1 MPGARFSKMEAI
13 TATPDCRA
21 ACDIFSVVGPGIG
34 SARSKR
40 EASSRWQKYC
50 VRKSSGRQ
58 TTWAPRLDAAC
69 TCSTA
74 RARFS
79 SGSGPQR
86 SCTNPTRKF
95 WTLEVGIGF
104 DSIVTVH
111 YEYSVLRTQYSE
123 NNQHSAISQTITTV
137 WRCWQVANRKQLQP
151 GEKMALKGIL
161 VSYDAGNGKR
171 VLNELAIGPSAFD
184 LILKIAENPRDPRNL
199 R

>member
-34 SARSKR
+34 SARLNR

-58 TTWAPRLDAAC
+58 STWAPRLEAAC
-69 TCSTA
+69 ICSTA

-95 WTLEVGIGF
+95 WTLEVGIEF
-104 DSIVTVH
+104 DFIVTVH
-111 YEYSVLRTQYSE
+111 SEYSVLRKQSAFSNQS
-123 NNQHSAISQTITTV
+123 NNH
-137 WRCWQVANRKQLQP
+137 NRLALLASCKSKQLRAWQQI
-151 GEKMALKGIL
+151 ALKEIPIPMMRATAKEF
-161 VSYDAGNGKR
+161 SMN
-171 VLNELAIGPSAFD
+171 
-184 LILKIAENPRDPRNL
+184 
-199 R
+199 